1 MWVFKVLFGYDRTP
15 NKSVEPHFGSTNTDC
30 TGQTDRR
37 FLREKPEFL
46 SAKGT
51 TKKADAFVFFV
62 YPNFNWDRQKVQKQ
76 QLFLFFPLHWQS
88 GGFQEKSVCLSV
100 CPVQLVFVEPKCGW
114 TLLLGVRS

>member
-62 YPNFNWDRQKVQKQ
+62 YPNSAPKK
-76 QLFLFFPLHWQS
+76 LFKKKYAHR
-88 GGFQEKSVCLSV
+88 KSNPGLTRGRG
-100 CPVQLVFVEPKCGW
+100 VFYH
-114 TLLLGVRS
+114 

>member
-37 FLREKPEFL
+37 FLREKPMFL

-51 TKKADAFVFFV
+51 TKKADAFDFFV
-62 YPNFNWDRQKVQKQ
+62 YPN
-76 QLFLFFPLHWQS
+76 LFWAQAVLRLAGSQPQNS
-88 GGFQEKSVCLSV
+88 KE
-100 CPVQLVFVEPKCGW
+100 
-114 TLLLGVRS
+114 R

>member
-30 TGQTDRR
+30 TGQTDRQTDRR

-51 TKKADAFVFFV
+51 TKKADAFDFFV
-62 YPNFNWDRQKVQKQ
+62 YPNWCAAAR
-76 QLFLFFPLHWQS
+76 W
-88 GGFQEKSVCLSV
+88 E
-100 CPVQLVFVEPKCGW
+100 
-114 TLLLGVRS
+114 